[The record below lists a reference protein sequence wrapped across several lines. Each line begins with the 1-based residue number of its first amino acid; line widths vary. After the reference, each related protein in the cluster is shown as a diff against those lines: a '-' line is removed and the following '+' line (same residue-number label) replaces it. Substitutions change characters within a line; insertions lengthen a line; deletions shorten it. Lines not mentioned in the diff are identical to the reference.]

1 MTSVRQP
8 YYKTYAE
15 EYQKRCCD
23 NTGNSV
29 IAEFGRA
36 PLDYDF
42 VYDCNWHENED
53 ADAFIIL
60 AANGLRPGYHVPY
73 DKWFHLLEHSDKPI
87 HVIGLGAQA
96 NLEAMNPREYV
107 KTLAPEMVRWVHLLA
122 ERCHTI
128 GTRGEFTAD
137 VIKALGVSNVEP
149 VGCPTWYVNGWDQ
162 PEIVKKEWSKHLKP
176 GFFTCWEPYS
186 DWHVA
191 WHRALL
197 DNALQLTD
205 PKFIIQSEFN
215 FIPYMLDYKDP
226 AQLFAHLTPED
237 FRKSAEAIQK
247 HFGLTPYEV
256 YGNEKLKNMFEV
268 FTDISDWS
276 DFVRTRDF
284 NFGFRIHGSII
295 ALKNGVPAFCV
306 VSDSRMYE
314 MCELY
319 HIPYICVN
327 QIASSDFNLEKIYN
341 EADYSEMNKKYE
353 QHLRNYISFLDK
365 NGISHTFTR
374 K

>member
-1 MTSVRQP
+1 MP
-8 YYKTYAE
+8 
-15 EYQKRCCD
+15 
-23 NTGNSV
+23 
-29 IAEFGRA
+29 
-36 PLDYDF
+36 
-42 VYDCNWHENED
+42 W
-53 ADAFIIL
+53 
-60 AANGLRPGYHVPY
+60 
-73 DKWFHLLEHSDKPI
+73 DKWFHLFEHCDKPI
-87 HVIGLGAQA
+87 HMIGLGAQA
-96 NLEAMNPREYV
+96 TLEEMNPREYV
-107 KTLAPEMVRWVHLLA
+107 KSLSPEMVRWVHLLA
-122 ERCHTI
+122 DRCHTI

-149 VGCPTWYVNGWDQ
+149 VGCPTWYVNGWNQ
-162 PEIVKKEWSKHLKP
+162 PKIVKKEWSKQLKP

-215 FIPYMLDYKDP
+215 FIPYMLGYKDP

-268 FTDISDWS
+268 FTDINDWS

-295 ALKNGVPAFCV
+295 ALKNGVPAICV

-314 MCELY
+314 MCQLY
-319 HIPYICVN
+319 HIPYICVD

-341 EADYSEMNKKYE
+341 EADFSEMNKKYE

-365 NGISHTFTR
+365 NGISHTFT
-374 K
+374 KK